1 MRRWLRIAGAGAVLA
16 GFGAV
21 ALREHATDLPVSQ
34 VTLSIASVAALFL
47 GLWFVGDR
55 RLSEAERAT
64 SPDTEH
70 GYQVPVP
77 GEGIDRALEGRPRTK
92 SVKRRLRERV
102 RVTLVERGLS
112 SEDAD
117 AAVEHGAWTDDRV
130 AAAFLA
136 SDGSSVPLATRLRWL
151 LRGDLHAERCV
162 QHAVAA
168 LEALREGPD
177 RE

>member
-16 GFGAV
+16 GFIAV

-34 VTLSIASVAALFL
+34 VSLSIASLVALFL
-47 GLWFVGDR
+47 GLWYVGDR
-55 RLSEAERAT
+55 RLSEAERAAP
-64 SPDTEH
+64 PDTER
-70 GYQVPVP
+70 GYRVAVP
-77 GEGIDRALEGRPRTK
+77 GERIDRALEGRQRTTETK
-92 SVKRRLRERV
+92 QRLRERV

-112 SEDAD
+112 SEEAD

-136 SDGSSVPLATRLRWL
+136 SDGSSIPLATRIRWL
-151 LRGDLHAERCV
+151 LRGDSRAERCV
-162 QHAVAA
+162 RHSVTA
-168 LEALREGPD
+168 LEALREGRD